1 MYDKNTHFIFYSP
14 YPFCAYF
21 ERYMLSPKI
30 RAKRVRVI
38 KDNICILKIQDT
50 FVLSLICQK
59 CQDTQIKAFLCF
71 KRWLFVFFSL
81 IPKHKNAFI
90 WVCWHF
96 WHMLE
101 KTKVSRMIKIQILSF
116 MTQTLFARILG
127 DSIYLSKYARDIC
140 YLLKYA
146 QKRLR
151 P

>member
-1 MYDKNTHFIFYSP
+1 
-14 YPFCAYF
+14 
-21 ERYMLSPKI
+21 MLSPKI

-59 CQDTQIKAFLCF
+59 CQGTQIKLFLCF
-71 KRWLFVFFSL
+71 ELKEEYKEPPLFSL

-96 WHMLE
+96 WHMLD
-101 KTKVSRMIKIQILSF
+101 KTKVSHMIKIQILSF
-116 MTQTLFARILG
+116 MTLTLSAHILG
-127 DSIYLSKYARDIC
+127 DSIYLSKYARDVC